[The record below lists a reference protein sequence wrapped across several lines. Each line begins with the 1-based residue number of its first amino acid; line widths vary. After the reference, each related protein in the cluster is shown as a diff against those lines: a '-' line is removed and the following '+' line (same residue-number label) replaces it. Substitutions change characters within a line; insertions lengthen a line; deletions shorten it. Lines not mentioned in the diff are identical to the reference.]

1 MIDVNKAI
9 TTTAKTGR
17 IQIGANSALKSAQA
31 KKAKMIV
38 FASNCPSDIK
48 AEIQEYCTHSEIP
61 VCTITGESTD
71 LGALCGKPFAICVL
85 TVKDPGDSQILKI
98 TEE

>member
-1 MIDVNKAI
+1 MIDINKAI

-17 IQIGANSALKSAQA
+17 IQIGASNALKSAKA
-31 KKAKMIV
+31 KKAKMIL
-38 FASNCPSDIK
+38 FASNCPSTIQADIEEHCK
-48 AEIQEYCTHSEIP
+48 VAEIP
-61 VCTITGESTD
+61 VCVFKGESTD

>member
-1 MIDVNKAI
+1 MIDINKAI

-17 IQIGANSALKSAQA
+17 IQIGANSARKNAQA
-31 KKAKMIV
+31 KKAKMIL
-38 FASNCPSDIK
+38 FASNCPADIK
-48 AEIQEYCTHSEIP
+48 AEIEQYCTLAEIP
-61 VCTITGESTD
+61 AYMFKGESTD

-85 TVKDPGDSQILKI
+85 TIKDPGDSQILKI

>member
-48 AEIQEYCTHSEIP
+48 AEIEEYCSIGEIP
-61 VCTITGESTD
+61 VHTITGESTD